1 MQMEAAFDVDLSAV
15 RIHTGSQ
22 AASLSRDLG
31 AHAFTTGQDI
41 FFGHREYDPGS
52 LKGRELLAH
61 ELTHV
66 VQQGSGMPLAAGV
79 SDPHDAAELEA
90 AAIGRSVGRDGRM
103 ADIDAAPSVTNH
115 AAATV
120 QRMSWYQRD
129 GLKAA
134 DYTNAVYNTTTRT
147 GFYLFTIWHKSDRYY
162 NIQVHWHPAT
172 ANYPQENWAVRWAN
186 EGSGNN
192 KPATEWM
199 KNMVRR
205 TPKGVAVAL
214 ASRTGG
220 GEEYRT
226 QFPSLPGT

>member
-1 MQMEAAFDVDLSAV
+1 MQMEGAFDVDLSAV

-52 LKGRELLAH
+52 IKGRELLAH

-79 SDPHDAAELEA
+79 SNPRDAAELEA

-103 ADIDAAPSVTNH
+103 AGIDAAPSVTNH
-115 AAATV
+115 VTATV

-172 ANYPQENWAVRWAN
+172 ANYPQENWTVRWAN
-186 EGSGNN
+186 EGSGNQ
-192 KPATEWM
+192 PATEWM

-205 TPKGVAVAL
+205 TPKGLAVAM

-226 QFPSLPGT
+226 QFPSLPST